1 MKLTRPEKSLHKIV
15 RMTKND
21 YVVKRYSEGFRLKI
35 LSELSSGKYSKNEL
49 AKLYGLS
56 VATISRWVAGHKRI
70 DLMNKRVTVQNP
82 DEASRLQAMQK
93 ELEQLKK
100 LLLRKDLELLVS
112 ESYLEAV
119 ARQHG
124 YKDVEE
130 LKKNLRIQP

>member
-1 MKLTRPEKSLHKIV
+1 M
-15 RMTKND
+15 
-21 YVVKRYSEGFRLKI
+21 VKRYSEGFRLKI